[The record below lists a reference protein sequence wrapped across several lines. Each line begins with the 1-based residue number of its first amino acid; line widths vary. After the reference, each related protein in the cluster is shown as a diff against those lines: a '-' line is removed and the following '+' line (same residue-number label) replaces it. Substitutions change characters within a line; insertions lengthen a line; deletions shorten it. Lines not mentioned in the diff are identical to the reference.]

1 MPLTPCPRR
10 RPAVAG
16 RKTANGAHPSFA
28 VITKPEKPNMPPKSK
43 SKSPAAA
50 AEGAAA
56 DGAAAVDPAEALRE
70 CSQIL

>member
-28 VITKPEKPNMPPKSK
+28 VITKPEKTNMPPKSK

-50 AEGAAA
+50 AG
-56 DGAAAVDPAEALRE
+56 GAAAVDPAEALRE